1 MSSSVVVRREADEM
15 RRMSEMQDIFVYV
28 VNDIEVDSSYLL
40 S

>member
-1 MSSSVVVRREADEM
+1 MSSLVVVRREEDEM

-28 VNDIEVDSSYLL
+28 VNGIEVDSSYLL

>member
-1 MSSSVVVRREADEM
+1 MSSLVVVRREAYEM